1 MKRKLLIGLAA
12 FLALIVALAL
22 YVVLVGNKRS
32 PVQTIAFNQGGLDVK
47 VTYCRPYKKG
57 RLIFGEKDAGALVPF
72 GKYWRLGAN
81 GATEISFAKK
91 VSFSGK
97 PVEAGTYRMY
107 AVPGPKTWQVVL
119 NSQIGKWGFSEA
131 DHTKDVLTIEVP
143 ADAAPAE
150 TEQFTI
156 SLTGQPP
163 AAQMDFVWDKTAVHV
178 PIAPL

>member
-1 MKRKLLIGLAA
+1 MKRKLLIGVGVV
-12 FLALIVALAL
+12 VALFAGLFL
-22 YVVLVGNKRS
+22 YATLVGNKRS
-32 PVQTIAFNQGGLDVK
+32 PAQTVALNQGGVDMK

-57 RLIFGEKDAGALVPF
+57 RVIFGEKESGALVPY

-81 GATEISFAKK
+81 AATEITFSKK

-97 PVEAGTYRMY
+97 PVEAGSYRMY
-107 AVPGPKTWQVVL
+107 AIPGATSWQVVL
-119 NSQIGKWGFSEA
+119 NSQIGKWGAFEA
-131 DHTKDVLTIEVP
+131 DHSKDVLTVEVP
-143 ADAAPAE
+143 ASVAAAE

-156 SLTGQPP
+156 GLNGGPA